1 LSIDAKNATD
11 TRPVKKIS
19 RLSENSRQ
27 REVNERMP
35 AEADMTQQPY
45 NDARQD
51 RRSLPISEAVA
62 EAWLRWVA
70 GADQTTICPMSRKPE
85 SLALPRLTG
94 IREDAKGRTVF
105 GVVPGEHIHWLLKRK
120 RGFAHTERYLLELA
134 QGLEVGGSGTPAI
147 IIWDLDEALPEEKLR
162 MLQKRTGLTLD
173 QKGPDSRDTVFS
185 ALEAKLGAGL
195 DTRDNSFLETWLVLR
210 RWKEASA

>member
-1 LSIDAKNATD
+1 
-11 TRPVKKIS
+11 
-19 RLSENSRQ
+19 
-27 REVNERMP
+27 
-35 AEADMTQQPY
+35 
-45 NDARQD
+45 
-51 RRSLPISEAVA
+51 
-62 EAWLRWVA
+62 
-70 GADQTTICPMSRKPE
+70 
-85 SLALPRLTG
+85 
-94 IREDAKGRTVF
+94 
-105 GVVPGEHIHWLLKRK
+105 VVPGEHIHWLLKRK